1 MALGTING
9 FSAEEAT
16 SKYVYENFFGGIQH
30 INGKGVTDK
39 YTMTDDVRS
48 VNSIDVMRL
57 KPVLPAV
64 RKLGASNNGGFY
76 NKYNT
81 PAQGN
86 SPQSVNYSIPVD
98 LFFDRLI
105 PIAAAQLFLNKTNFE
120 DIVQTEVISAMD
132 WAINLVTFAKQIEGF
147 FRNGDNFDKAKTHSK
162 GSVVGADIT
171 DAEIA
176 SAIFYSDVAT
186 PNDSAKAFVKANA
199 ALSSI
204 KELGQFRVPVS
215 ARQAF
220 ISPAFNAEMKGQYS
234 SNASE
239 AAANINATG
248 FMNPFTQTETKRI
261 DVERTGLC
269 GMYDG
274 VPMFLLFE
282 PDRELIYIY
291 LGILGT
297 ANDATT
303 DLVNCRAALD
313 MVQGFIVAGAGT
325 CRGIAIARSISVKED
340 PYNAQAVNICPL
352 MKMGVD
358 VLHGASIKMIVG
370 LNTTASTPIT
380 AWSKNTIARLVNY
393 LTFTPIDDDGALAR
407 TALPTY
413 DFNDGTTK

>member
-30 INGKGVTDK
+30 INGKGCIDK

-64 RKLGASNNGGFY
+64 RKLGAANNGGFY

-81 PAQGN
+81 PANGN

-120 DIVQTEVISAMD
+120 EIVQTEVIAAMD

-147 FRNGDNFDKAKTHSK
+147 FRNGDNFDKAKTHEK
-162 GSVVGADIT
+162 GSVVAGDIT

-176 SAIFYSDVAT
+176 DAIFYSDVAVAG
-186 PNDSAKAFVKANA
+186 SAAQTFVKANA

-204 KELGQFRVPVS
+204 KALGQFRVPVN

-220 ISPAFNAEMKGQYS
+220 VSPLYNAELKGQYS
-234 SNASE
+234 ANASE

-248 FMNPFTQTETKRI
+248 FMNPFTQTEGVRVDEK
-261 DVERTGLC
+261 TGLC
-269 GMYDG
+269 GMFDG
-274 VPMFLLFE
+274 VSMFQFYDA
-282 PDRELIYIY
+282 DRELVYVY

-297 ANDATT
+297 ANDADT

-313 MVQGFIVAGAGT
+313 MVRGFIVAGVGT
-325 CRGIAIARSISVKED
+325 CRGIAIAKSISVKED

-370 LNTTASTPIT
+370 LNTTASTPIN
-380 AWSKNTIARLVNY
+380 AWSKNSIARLVNK
-393 LTFTPIDDDGALAR
+393 LTFTPVDDDGALAR
-407 TALPTY
+407 AGLPDF

>member
-30 INGKGVTDK
+30 INGKGCIDK

-64 RKLGASNNGGFY
+64 RKLGAANNGGFY

-120 DIVQTEVISAMD
+120 EIVQTEVIAAMD
-132 WAINLVTFAKQIEGF
+132 WAINIVTFAKQIEGF
-147 FRNGDNFDKAKTHSK
+147 FRNGDNFDKAKTHTK
-162 GSVVGADIT
+162 GNVVEGDIT
-171 DAEIA
+171 DGEIA
-176 SAIFYSDVAT
+176 NALFYYDPTVA
-186 PNDSAKAFVKANA
+186 NDCARAFVKANA
-199 ALSSI
+199 ALASI
-204 KELGQFRVPVS
+204 KELGQFRVPVN

-220 ISPAFNAEMKGQYS
+220 VSPAFNADMKAQYS

-248 FMNPFTQTETKRI
+248 FMNPFTQTEGKRI
-261 DVERTGLC
+261 DMESTGLC

-274 VPMFLLFE
+274 VYMFQLFDA
-282 PDRELIYIY
+282 DRDLIYIY

-297 ANDATT
+297 DNDGDTE
-303 DLVNCRAALD
+303 LINCRAALD
-313 MVQGFIVAGAGT
+313 MIGGIIVAGAGT
-325 CRGIAIARSISVKED
+325 CRGIAIAKSISVKED

-358 VLHGASIKMIVG
+358 VLHGASIKLVVNAG
-370 LNTTASTPIT
+370 ASLAN
-380 AWSKNTIARLVNY
+380 AWSKRGIARLINHI
-393 LTFTPIDDDGALAR
+393 TFTTIDDDGTLAR
-407 TALPTY
+407 EALPDY

>member
-30 INGKGVTDK
+30 INGKGCIDK

-120 DIVQTEVISAMD
+120 EIVQTEVIAAMD

-162 GSVVGADIT
+162 GSVVAADIT

-176 SAIFYSDVAT
+176 DAIFYADVSVAG
-186 PNDSAKAFVKANA
+186 SAASTFVKANA

-204 KELGQFRVPVS
+204 KALGQFRVPVN

-220 ISPAFNAEMKGQYS
+220 VSPLYNAELKGQYS
-234 SNASE
+234 ANASE

-248 FMNPFTQTETKRI
+248 FMNPFTQSEGVRVDEK
-261 DVERTGLC
+261 TGLC
-269 GMYDG
+269 GMFDG
-274 VPMFLLFE
+274 VSMFQFYDA
-282 PDRELIYIY
+282 DRELVYVY

-297 ANDATT
+297 ANDADT

-313 MVQGFIVAGAGT
+313 MVRGFIVAGVGT
-325 CRGIAIARSISVKED
+325 CRGIAIAKSISVKED

-380 AWSKNTIARLVNY
+380 AWSKNSIARLVNK
-393 LTFTPIDDDGALAR
+393 LTFTPIDDDGTLAR
-407 TALPTY
+407 AGLPDF